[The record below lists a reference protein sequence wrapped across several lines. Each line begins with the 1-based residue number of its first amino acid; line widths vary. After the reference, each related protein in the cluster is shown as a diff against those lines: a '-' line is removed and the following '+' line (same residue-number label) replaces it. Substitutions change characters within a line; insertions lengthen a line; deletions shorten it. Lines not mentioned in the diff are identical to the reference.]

1 MKKNQ
6 KWIRI
11 PLEIHSNKNMKRCAV
26 IGANGFI
33 GRHLVKY
40 LNEHFDV
47 PIESY
52 DIVPETDL
60 PNYHPVDLT
69 SKASVEEIN
78 LDIDYIFNFAG
89 LTGTYA
95 GFDAYE
101 KYVAINELSLLNLL
115 DAIRKSQFRP
125 KVIFPSTRLVYKG
138 VDKPLKEGD
147 EKESKTIYAAN
158 KLACEG
164 YLQAYKDSFDIP
176 YTVFRIC
183 IPYGNLLSNDY
194 SFGTVGF
201 FIKQAK
207 AGKDITLYGGGSI
220 KRTFTHM
227 EDLCSQVIN
236 GAFNENSNGEIYNV
250 GGETLSL
257 HDAAEIIAKKY
268 GVNVV
273 AVPWPER
280 DLRIESDHTY
290 FDDSKIKGLLGDLQ
304 YKRLEDFSKDL

>member
-1 MKKNQ
+1 
-6 KWIRI
+6 
-11 PLEIHSNKNMKRCAV
+11 MKRCAV
-26 IGANGFI
+26 IGGRGYI
-33 GRHLVKY
+33 GQHVSYY
-40 LNEHFDV
+40 LKGLGADV
-47 PIESY
+47 MVY
-52 DIVPETDL
+52 DVQEGEDC
-60 PNYHPVDLT
+60 NYKKIDMSNP
-69 SKASVEEIN
+69 ASVTEIN
-78 LDIDYIFNFAG
+78 LDVDYIFMFAG

-101 KYVAINELSLLNLL
+101 KYVAVNELSLLNLL
-115 DAIRKSQFRP
+115 DVIRKSPYRP

-138 VDKPLKEGD
+138 MDKPLKEGD

-158 KLACEG
+158 KIACEG
-164 YLQAYKDSFDIP
+164 YLKAYHDSFDIP
-176 YTVFRIC
+176 YTIFRIC

-201 FIKQAK
+201 FIKQVK
-207 AGKDITLYGGGSI
+207 AGKDITLYGGGTI

-236 GAFNENSNGEIYNV
+236 GAFKEDSNGEIYNI

-257 HDAAEIIAKKY
+257 HDAAEIIAKKF
-268 GVNVV
+268 GVSVT

-290 FDDSKIKGLLGDLQ
+290 FDDTKIKALLGDLQ

>member
-1 MKKNQ
+1 MT
-6 KWIRI
+6 
-11 PLEIHSNKNMKRCAV
+11 CAV
-26 IGANGFI
+26 IGGKGFI
-33 GRHLVKY
+33 GKHLVYY
-40 LNEHFDV
+40 LQREGHQV
-47 PIESY
+47 ASY
-52 DIVPETDL
+52 DIVENEEEGYSRIDMTDANSVASMDL
-60 PNYHPVDLT
+60 NVDY
-69 SKASVEEIN
+69 V
-78 LDIDYIFNFAG
+78 FMFAG

-101 KYVAINELSLLNLL
+101 KYVAINELALLNLL
-115 DAIRKSQFRP
+115 NAIRKSPCRP

-138 VDKPLKEGD
+138 VDKPLKEED

-158 KLACEG
+158 KIACEG
-164 YLQAYKDSFDIP
+164 YLQAYHDSFDIP

-207 AGKDITLYGGGSI
+207 AGKGITLYGGGTI

-227 EDLCSQVIN
+227 EDLCYQVIE
-236 GAFNENSNGEIYNV
+236 GSFAEGSNGEVYNV

-257 HDAAEIIAKKY
+257 KEAAEIIAGKY
-268 GVNVV
+268 GVKVT

-290 FDDSKIKGLLGDLQ
+290 FDDAKIQGLLHLKP
-304 YKRLEDFSKDL
+304 YKNLKDFTKDL

>member
-1 MKKNQ
+1 MKC
-6 KWIRI
+6 
-11 PLEIHSNKNMKRCAV
+11 SV
-26 IGANGFI
+26 IGANGYIGKHIVDYLRLHYNFI
-33 GRHLVKY
+33 SY
-40 LNEHFDV
+40 N
-47 PIESY
+47 Y
-52 DIVPETDL
+52 DIASDSTL
-60 PNYHPVDLT
+60 PNYQRIDLT
-69 SKASVEEIN
+69 DREAVGLVN
-78 LDIDYIFNFAG
+78 LNVDYIFMFAG

-101 KYVAINELSLLNLL
+101 KYIRINEIALLNLL
-115 DAIRKSQFRP
+115 DAIRKSEYRP

-138 VDKPLKEGD
+138 YDKPLKEDD

-164 YLQAYKDSFDIP
+164 YLQAYHDSFDIP

-183 IPYGNLLSNDY
+183 IPYGNLLSSDY

-207 AGKDITLYGGGSI
+207 AGNDITLYGGGTI

-227 EDLCSQVIN
+227 EDLCYQIVE
-236 GAFNENSNGEIYNV
+236 GAMKKESNGQIYNV

-257 HDAAEIIAKKY
+257 KQAAEIVAVKF
-268 GVNVV
+268 GTNVV
-273 AVPWPER
+273 SVPWPEK

-290 FDDSKIKGLLGDLQ
+290 FDDTKIQALLGGMT
-304 YKRLEDFSKDL
+304 YKRLVDFSKDI